1 MDGSDLKKTWSHAT
15 GMTIRLLEQI
25 GFGNC
30 AAKMYNL
37 QMIYSHVQPIMTP
50 MMKKMISSLNWTLV
64 HASDSILIVIKGDG
78 SLG

>member
-1 MDGSDLKKTWSHAT
+1 
-15 GMTIRLLEQI
+15 MTIRLLEQI

-50 MMKKMISSLNWTLV
+50 IEWMKKMISSLNWTLV